1 MKINNPRAG
10 FRGMTFE
17 KSLKMFDPSYKD
29 PQSNQKEYQRMI
41 EVLMELAKYR
51 LLSTDEINELAILRK
66 VQEK

>member
-29 PQSNQKEYQRMI
+29 SKSNQNDIQRLI

-51 LLSTDEINELAILRK
+51 LLSTAEINELAILRK
-66 VQEK
+66 AQEK